1 MDSSSNLN
9 TYQLMANLVLPKCVS
24 PTIKYSKY
32 SLNKYTPTAV
42 EFQQSYLKF

>member
-9 TYQLMANLVLPKCVS
+9 TYQLMANFVLPKCVF
-24 PTIKYSKY
+24 PAIKNSKCI
-32 SLNKYTPTAV
+32 LNKYTPTAM